1 MSKFEELKK
10 STSWENFFYSLNKIN
25 FDEGKYN
32 EEIELI
38 VLEIDKFKDMDGY
51 IYHIILFIIKIK
63 QKLLEEM
70 KIDSKRK
77 AYFYKR
83 EQIDKLYEL
92 VLNED
97 MDRDSLISSLFIL
110 DIESVDN
117 NEITKPLLEMIR
129 KYEIDKLLVPEDYSF
144 DYGITVA
151 CAHDFLINFGLV
163 IKNLLEN
170 EYIDIQE
177 IVVIFIKYILSFTKN
192 LDIYNNIPIYI
203 LDGIQLIFDIKKVL
217 RTKSDKFNA
226 LYLDIVNI
234 AEQYLVL
241 EYLLK
246 KDMVEEEN
254 EVNDDYY
261 KITKDVDNLIS
272 QVEYD
277 ENLLAMNIDNL
288 IANINQKFLN
298 NNKETLLCPIVSYF
312 LEMFYLEEISP
323 LDMLIRIYKKKLPKY
338 KINFVEELIL
348 KNSFLEDLFRREEY
362 DLVIKKYEQ
371 IYNEELP
378 TDRGY
383 FEVAYSYSE
392 LNKIEK
398 AEELYLYCIEL
409 GQGTASVYNNLGCIY
424 SKKGDNEKAL
434 EYFENAHKLDKNKK
448 KYIRNVI
455 SVEKEIFSNKSKSDL
470 DSKLWEDVDSR
481 YIPSDLTHLTV
492 EEIKNL
498 LRSYYTD
505 EKNIGDLIDEYNLN
519 VSNSTL
525 YLLFPPIVH
534 KTKFCIHC
542 NSPMITKRPS
552 KSSYNI
558 NNLPNLGATCPK
570 CKHEFYED
578 NCKCDTCIFLR
589 KEREKAEEIEQR
601 RKINNIH
608 DLNKLNPRKYED
620 LNIYE
625 KLYLTAL
632 AREGLDEDL
641 RKIKPISM
649 FDRRLAPT
657 TKYAISIG
665 RYLSNNNIIS
675 PHPDSP
681 ISAFEKGEN
690 FPYSYYIDEV
700 YYHINLTSDKYC
712 NKELLQRVLNP
723 MEEDIVA
730 DIETLYNIWIEIA
743 VEECKE
749 NLIYNMDAVGF
760 NYDIGEK
767 TEMLFEDLLR
777 NFSLGQIFYM
787 NYKGAN
793 DSLRFYTEKNPNKK
807 HASNT
812 VIGNIQKYAERVIAN
827 GWDVINYNRPYKTPQ
842 TAISEIF
849 FNRYLKIEQR
859 GFYEIPSFD
868 VIKARRNE
876 D

>member
-1 MSKFEELKK
+1 MSKFEKLKK
-10 STSWENFFYSLNKIN
+10 SRSWESFFYSLNKIN
-25 FDEGKYN
+25 LDEEKYN

-38 VLEIDKFKDMDGY
+38 ELETDKFKDMDEY
-51 IYHIILFIIKIK
+51 IYNDILFIIKIK
-63 QKLLEEM
+63 QKLLEQM
-70 KIDSKRK
+70 KVDSKRK

-92 VLNED
+92 VLNEE
-97 MDRDSLISSLFIL
+97 MDRDDLISSLFIL

-117 NEITKPLLEMIR
+117 NEITKPLLDMIK
-129 KYEIDKLLVPEDYSF
+129 KYEIDKFFVPEYYSF
-144 DYGITVA
+144 DYEITVV
-151 CAHDFLINFGLV
+151 CAHDFLINYGLV

-170 EYIDIQE
+170 EYINTQE

-192 LDIYNNIPIYI
+192 LDMYNNVSIYF

-217 RTKSDKFNA
+217 RKKSDKFNI

-234 AEQYLVL
+234 VEQYLVA
-241 EYLLK
+241 EYLFIK
-246 KDMVEEEN
+246 NIYEAEN

-261 KITKDVDNLIS
+261 RIIKDVDNLII

-277 ENLLAMNIDNL
+277 ENLLAMNIENL
-288 IANINQKFLN
+288 IVNINQKFLN
-298 NNKETLLCPIVSYF
+298 NKETLLYPIISYF
-312 LEMFYLEEISP
+312 MEISYLEEIAP
-323 LDMLIRIYKKKLPKY
+323 LDVLIRIYRKKLPKY
-338 KINFVEELIL
+338 KFNFIEELIL
-348 KNSFLEDLFRREEY
+348 KNSFLEDLFKREEY

-378 TDRGY
+378 TNKGY
-383 FEVAYSYSE
+383 FEVAYSYDE

-398 AEELYLYCIEL
+398 AEEIYLYCIEL
-409 GQGTASVYNNLGCIY
+409 EQGTASVYNNLGCIY
-424 SKKGDNEKAL
+424 SEKGDNEKAL
-434 EYFENAHKLDKNKK
+434 EYFENAHKLDKNNK
-448 KYIRNVI
+448 KYIGNII
-455 SVEKEIFSNKSKSDL
+455 SVEKSIIFNNSKSDL
-470 DSKLWEDVDSR
+470 DSKLWEDIDSK
-481 YIPSDLTHLTV
+481 YIPSELTHLTV

-498 LRSYYTD
+498 LRSYYNN
-505 EKNIGDLIDEYNLN
+505 EKNISDLIDEYNLN

-525 YLLFPPIVH
+525 YLLFPLIVH
-534 KTKFCIHC
+534 KARFCIYC

-558 NNLPNLGATCPK
+558 NNFPGLGVTCPK

-578 NCKCDTCIFLR
+578 NCKCDTCIFL
-589 KEREKAEEIEQR
+589 KEEKKKAEEIEQR
-601 RKINNIH
+601 IKINNVY

-632 AREGLDEDL
+632 AREGLGEDL
-641 RKIKPISM
+641 RKIKPISI
-649 FDRRLAPT
+649 FDRKLAPT
-657 TKYAISIG
+657 AQYAISIV
-665 RYLSNNNIIS
+665 RYLLTNNIIK

-690 FPYSYYIDEV
+690 FPNSYYINDV

-712 NKELLQRVLNP
+712 NKELLQRVISP
-723 MEEDIVA
+723 MGEDIAA

-760 NYDIGEK
+760 NYSIGNK
-767 TEMLFEDLLR
+767 TEMLFKDLLKS
-777 NFSLGQIFYM
+777 FSLGQIFYM
-787 NYKGAN
+787 NRKGAN
-793 DSLRFYTEKNPNKK
+793 DSLRFYKEKNVNKK

-812 VIGNIQKYAERVIAN
+812 VIGNIQSYSERVIAN
-827 GWDVINYNRPYKTPQ
+827 GWDVANYNRPYNTLQ
-842 TAISEIF
+842 TVISEIF

-859 GFYEIPSFD
+859 GFYEIPSLD
-868 VIKARRNE
+868 IIRERRSE